1 MKKDNEIADL
11 RAKIAEVLACM
22 PGVGPSVRVTAS
34 PASATNM
41 SSYAGANSMSLDFST
56 ATFNTGKLTGL
67 GLADLED
74 KLTGLYTPSSL
85 GGTAYSPHANGNGN
99 MDA

>member
-1 MKKDNEIADL
+1 
-11 RAKIAEVLACM
+11 M

-56 ATFNTGKLTGL
+56 ATDRSSFNTGKLTGL